1 MRESRQGPQL
11 SDAITAALGA
21 AAAANSSANT
31 NGVDL
36 IDTSAF
42 EDPPTLANLLTV
54 ANKYNEML
62 LAQRR

>member
-1 MRESRQGPQL
+1 MSNVQL
-11 SDAITAALGA
+11 SDAITTALA
-21 AAAANSSANT
+21 AAAANSSANS

-54 ANKYNEML
+54 ANKINEL
-62 LAQRR
+62 ISAERR